1 MNSLRK
7 KIRESLYSLLHEAI
21 SLDDFYIDDLYN
33 LYRGEKR
40 LYSPDNKKDLIKFLE
55 KNIPELI
62 AHLGLRGENSNKNNE
77 KIISPKLLSTQI
89 FTQPEMVK
97 MGANYHLQHGMLM
110 MIPVDQI
117 EGLDPTPGS
126 WTDDEGHEK
135 KFQPGVDLSNAKPI
149 ETHYDAGQDAFLL
162 YDGNH
167 RITQAKVNGDQ
178 YIKGF
183 VQADKHQYNIWKNK
197 LNESTQPI
205 SDHPIISAIINH
217 KHGVDLTP
225 HDVSFVQCETS
236 KPNACETNV
245 FNYIY
250 ERPEED
256 LYPVK
261 GYAFERNF
269 PIEHWW
275 VYDKSH
281 HYHLDPTPGAE
292 NFTRYVGIIG
302 FGEKVDTKN
311 PFDSDFFRSGN
322 IKKYLTE
329 NSSSKKVW
337 YHGSADGR
345 SLKQGFEQRSTKVT
359 YISDPEKLRQ
369 LQDEMKKSRAEGN
382 NDAYWKALNQ
392 VDDCMTYVTMKMPL
406 FFTDKESVARTYAY
420 DKKAFDYQNSEPG
433 IFEFHIDEGRNANI
447 FAPGRRFRHIEI
459 DLVKKGFI
467 DSGASPEDVDLAFE
481 RLNHPDNLRNK
492 VTNTT
497 IGLIAQELGFDSVDV
512 IGVLD
517 SYHGGS
523 LRSTV
528 RIVWDANRI
537 KKVEK
542 LQESIENQHKNVGK
556 SLGVSIESI
565 LDKLDPNSSFDDI
578 YPGFQDP
585 EDLMNQSDPSLLDY
599 YFESEEEAYKEVAHV
614 IRMFEKMPDPIPVWR
629 TVKVDNQFDIRLK
642 SPGESWSYTKQG
654 AINFAKNH
662 GLGNVLLHAK
672 CPKELVDWEKTILL
686 YFEFTCNGFW
696 DGSAE
701 EEIYIERDWELKDI
715 RWKWIK

>member
-1 MNSLRK
+1 MKDVK
-7 KIRESLYSLLHEAI
+7 KIIRESLHSLLQESI
-21 SLDDFYIDDLYN
+21 SLDDFRIDDLYN

-40 LYSPDNKKDLIKFLE
+40 LYSPDNKKDLINFLE

-62 AHLGLRGENSNKNNE
+62 SHLGLRNE
-77 KIISPKLLSTQI
+77 TPNQKTHTKTNPKLLSNQI

-126 WTDDEGHEK
+126 WTDEEGYERD
-135 KFQPGVDLSNAKPI
+135 FEPGVDLSKSKPI
-149 ETHYDAGQDAFLL
+149 EVHYNSAQDVFLL

-167 RITQAKVNGDQ
+167 RITQAKINGDQ

-183 VQADKHQYNIWKNK
+183 VQADRHQYNIWKKK
-197 LNESTQPI
+197 LSESTKPT

-217 KHGVDLTP
+217 KNGVDLTS

-236 KPNACETNV
+236 RPNACETNA

-261 GYAFERNF
+261 GYAFERSF
-269 PIEHWW
+269 PVEHWW
-275 VYDKSH
+275 VYDKKH
-281 HYHLDPTPGAE
+281 NIHLDPTPGAE
-292 NFTRYVGIIG
+292 NFNRYVGIIG
-302 FGEKVDTKN
+302 FEEKVDTKN
-311 PFDSDFFRSGN
+311 PFDSDFFRGGN
-322 IKKYLTE
+322 IRKYLQE
-329 NSSSKKVW
+329 NSAGKKVW

-345 SLKQGFEQRSTKVT
+345 SLKQGFEQRNTKVT
-359 YISDPEKLRQ
+359 YISDPERLKQ
-369 LQDEMKKSRAEGN
+369 LQDEMKKSRAEGDD
-382 NDAYWKALNQ
+382 DAYWKALKQ

-420 DKKAFDYQNSEPG
+420 HKKAFDYQNSEPG
-433 IFEFHIDEGRNANI
+433 IFEFYIDEGLNATV

-467 DSGASPEDVDLAFE
+467 DSGASPEDVNLAFE

-497 IGLIAQELGFDSVDV
+497 IGFIAQELGFDSVDV
-512 IGVLD
+512 VGVLD
-517 SYHGGS
+517 SYHGGNTP
-523 LRSTV
+523 STV
-528 RIVWDANRI
+528 RIIWDANRI
-537 KKVEK
+537 KKVET
-542 LQESIENQHKNVGK
+542 LQESFESKYSNVGK

-565 LDKLDPNSSFDDI
+565 FDKLDPNGYFDDI
-578 YPGFQDP
+578 YPDFQDP
-585 EDLMNQSDPSLLDY
+585 EDLMNQSDSSSLDY
-599 YFESEEEAYKEVAHV
+599 YFESEEEAYKQVARV
-614 IRMFEKMPDPIPVWR
+614 IRMFENMPDPIPVWR
-629 TVKVDNQFDIRLK
+629 TIKVDNYFDIRLK

-686 YFEFTCNGFW
+686 YFEFTRHGFW

-715 RWKWIK
+715 KWKWLK